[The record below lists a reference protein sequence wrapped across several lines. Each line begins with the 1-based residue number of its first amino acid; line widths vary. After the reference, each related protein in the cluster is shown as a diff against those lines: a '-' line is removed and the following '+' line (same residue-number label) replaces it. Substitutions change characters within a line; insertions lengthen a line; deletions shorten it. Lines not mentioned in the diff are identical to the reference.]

1 MWRTVKALTLTAC
14 IFLLGVFGYASSAHG
29 SDYSPLL
36 LQKDTQ
42 SIDVYSSLYLI
53 KDLEKT
59 MTIDGVAAD
68 ENVSAFIPAEELEQ
82 KMGFFHTAKWLR
94 FEVEND
100 SDETEWLLELAFPLI
115 YEIRVYTKKE
125 LGLEELYVGGANYPF
140 HTREIKHRH
149 FIYKLDVPRGERK
162 TYFIG
167 VHSTGDLH
175 PPIKLWNEAAFIEKT
190 QQEFVIL
197 GVFYGMIIIMIFYN
211 LFLFFS
217 LRMKSYLY
225 YVFVITCTL
234 IGQMSING
242 MLFPYLWPNSP
253 TWNAMSTPFWVS
265 LACVFILLFTRSFLE
280 TNRHIPGFKK
290 FSCFLTLLN
299 VLVIFALPFSLILA
313 LNMMLFSTICTFTSV
328 LTVAFISLKRGI
340 RQARFF
346 VAGWIVFLV
355 GVLLTIFERA
365 GLLPFMVVTDYAG
378 QTALVLEVAL
388 LSLALADKINILRDE
403 KDKAEQKA
411 LESEALESANRE
423 LEKLNENLLVMGES
437 RRNLLANIAH
447 ELATPVT
454 LFDSYIQALQEGI
467 VSLDNAHFTNLVA
480 DKINVLNRLIN
491 DLSDLSNLEAGQA
504 SMAFVD
510 IDAGIWLGQMIE
522 RFRFEIEQLDRGF
535 TSDCETGSLN
545 NYQCKIDRDRMHQV
559 FSNLIRN
566 AVKFTSK
573 EKGMIS
579 VTAHLDEK
587 HRLLVIQMKDNG
599 IGIKEED
606 LSSIFERLYTDSTG
620 SANGNGRGL
629 GLAIVR
635 EIIHAHQGRITVES
649 EFGKGTIFSIAL
661 PVMPRAGHLK

>member
-1 MWRTVKALTLTAC
+1 MWRIVKALTLAA
-14 IFLLGVFGYASSAHG
+14 FVLLPGVFGFAPSAHG
-29 SDYSPLL
+29 GERSPLL
-36 LQKDTQ
+36 LQNNTQ
-42 SIDVYSSLYLI
+42 SVDVYSSLYLI
-53 KDLEKT
+53 KDQEKVL
-59 MTIDGVAAD
+59 TIEEVAAD
-68 ENVSAFIPAEELEQ
+68 ENAGVFIPAEELEQ

-94 FEVEND
+94 FDVENE
-100 SDETEWLLELAFPLI
+100 SDKAEWLLELAFPLV
-115 YEIRVYTKKE
+115 YEIRIYEKN
-125 LGLEELYVGGANYPF
+125 GSDLEELYVGGANYPF
-140 HTREIKHRH
+140 QTREIKHRH
-149 FIYKLDVPRGERK
+149 FIYKLDVPMGERK
-162 TYFIG
+162 TYYIG

-175 PPIKLWNEAAFIEKT
+175 PPINLWDEEAFFEKT
-190 QQEFVIL
+190 QLEFVLL
-197 GVFYGMIIIMIFYN
+197 GLFYGMIGIMILYN

-217 LRMKSYLY
+217 LRMRSYLY

-242 MLFPYLWPNSP
+242 MLFPYVWPNSP

-265 LACVFILLFTRSFLE
+265 LACIFIVLFTRSFLE
-280 TNRHIPGFKK
+280 TDRHIPNFKE
-290 FSCFLTLLN
+290 FSYFLTILN
-299 VLVIFALPFSLILA
+299 ALVIAALPLSLILA
-313 LNMMLFSTICTFTSV
+313 LNIMLVSTICTFTTV
-328 LTVAFISLKRGI
+328 LTVAFISLKRGA

-355 GVLLTIFERA
+355 GVLMTIFERA
-365 GLLPFMVVTDYAG
+365 GLFPFMAVTDYAG

-403 KDKAEQKA
+403 KDKAERKA
-411 LESEALESANRE
+411 LESEALESANQE
-423 LEKLNENLLVMGES
+423 LEKLNENLLAMGES

-447 ELATPVT
+447 ELGTPVT

-467 VSLDNAHFTNLVA
+467 VSIDNTHFNNLVA

-579 VTAHLDEK
+579 VTARLDEK
-587 HRLLVIQMKDNG
+587 HHLLIIQMKDNG

-661 PVMPRAGHLK
+661 PVMPRGN